1 MGLTLGRGHS
11 EDEVHRPYGEK
22 ELGVPWKLPGA
33 MVPWAEWWW
42 EEIRCEEADS
52 VSTVEE

>member
-22 ELGVPWKLPGA
+22 ELGVPRKLPGA